1 MAQGFN
7 SDLSLWSLADHPL
20 FVCPLL
26 LLKSEHQAFVLI
38 RRNTDEHYGGY
49 NLFQNTDLNRNV
61 QVKFK
66 QNVDLVVICH
76 IFFTFP
82 SSLKSY
88 LQDDYLTSGLE
99 LKKETRLA
107 AISHQRTIWWIGRI
121 PLPVLWLQSIWWRK
135 NCTQAKSDFP

>member
-1 MAQGFN
+1 M
-7 SDLSLWSLADHPL
+7 
-20 FVCPLL
+20 CPLL

-88 LQDDYLTSGLE
+88 FARRLLDQWFRTKEGDQAGSNQPPAHDLVNWTNPSACVMITKHMVKEKLYSG
-99 LKKETRLA
+99 
-107 AISHQRTIWWIGRI
+107 
-121 PLPVLWLQSIWWRK
+121 
-135 NCTQAKSDFP
+135 